1 MRVRITFATAELAPL
16 ATVGGL
22 AAAASGLISALRR
35 AGVEVDVLLPDYGG
49 VELAGEERIPLAL
62 PDWAGPGSIRVG
74 EHPIAGRVHLVEV
87 PGIARSHP
95 YLQPDGRGWLDNTE
109 RFLRF
114 ARAVAAFVE
123 ERGADVVHLN
133 DWHTATALAA
143 IDPAIPTVLSLHNLA
158 HQGATG
164 SEWLD
169 VIGPRGHHYEWWGGL
184 NPLTGAI
191 ALADRVVAV
200 SPHHAS
206 EILSVDGGFGLDG
219 PLRDRG
225 PAVTGILNGIDTG
238 LWDPS
243 ADPALPAPFSVD
255 DLGPRDRSRAAL
267 NERLGFAD
275 DGRLLAV
282 AVTRLTDQKGI
293 DLLEPVVPLLDEFP
307 MRLAILGSGERDLAE
322 RLADLSTDHADRF
335 AFVEGYDEQLAHLM
349 FAGSDLFVMPS
360 RFEPCGLTQMQAMR
374 YGSVPVVTG
383 VGGLVDT
390 VPDADAHPRSGRG
403 FVADRAEVGPIIS
416 ALHRAARRC
425 GDRRRLATLRRR
437 VMSVDWSWDGPAG
450 EYADIYRRLARGN

>member
-1 MRVRITFATAELAPL
+1 MGVRITFATAELAPL

-22 AAAASGLISALRR
+22 AAAASGLVGALSR

-49 VELAGEERIPLAL
+49 VELADEERIRLVL

-123 ERGADVVHLN
+123 STRPDVAHLN

-143 IDPAIPTVLSLHNLA
+143 IAPGVPSVLSLHNLA

-164 SEWLD
+164 SEWLE
-169 VIGPRGHHYEWWGGL
+169 VIGPRGHHYEWWGGM

-225 PAVTGILNGIDTG
+225 GAVSGILNGIDTS
-238 LWDPS
+238 LWDPAS
-243 ADPALPAPFSVD
+243 DPALPASFSVD
-255 DLGPRDRSRAAL
+255 DPEPRDQSRAAL
-267 NERLGFAD
+267 TERLGFAD
-275 DGRLLAV
+275 DGQLLAV

-307 MRLAILGSGERDLAE
+307 MRLAVLGSGERDLAD
-322 RLADLSTDHADRF
+322 RLGALSIAHPERF

-374 YGSVPVVTG
+374 YGSIPVVTG

-390 VPDADAHPRSGRG
+390 VPDVDAHPRAGRG
-403 FVADRAEVGPIIS
+403 FVADGAEVGPIIS

-425 GDRRRLATLRRR
+425 SDRRRLSTLRRR
-437 VMSVDWSWDGPAG
+437 VMSVDWSWDGPAR
-450 EYADIYRRLARGN
+450 EYVEIYGQLSRGH